1 MKLIGTALSPAMPL
15 NAQLAAEFATAGQ
28 AMINIAALLQGKR
41 VTGLRPVG
49 SQLSLSSST
58 WLSVLDLVN
67 EFLLAKA
74 RADNSDR
81 YLRQLK
87 VVLSSFSNGRSRYPI
102 DQVKA
107 PEIEKW
113 IRVHDWAPRTAKGY
127 LDSVKTLFGFA
138 VKRGYLDRNPA
149 LGVELPRGKATAPIG
164 VHTPDQVKLVLDT
177 ARRADLDVCRVLAV
191 RYFAGLRSAEAHRIR
206 ESDLKLDQG
215 FLEVPAS
222 KSKTRSRRLVTLQP
236 NLRAWLALGGELRAV
251 GDMTIRKVIRLSKV
265 QWVHNA
271 TRHSFVSYHL
281 AKWENAAKT
290 ALEAGHSETMLFS
303 HYRALVTPQA
313 AAAFWA
319 IEPDGS
325 PSLPT
330 AHP

>member
-1 MKLIGTALSPAMPL
+1 VKLVGPALSPTLPL
-15 NAQLAAEFATAGQ
+15 NERLATALATAGQ
-28 AMINIAALLQGKR
+28 ALLEASAILRGKPATGFTPAA
-41 VTGLRPVG
+41 
-49 SQLSLSSST
+49 SQT
-58 WLSVLDLVN
+58 WLTVIELVN

-87 VVLSSFSNGRSRYPI
+87 VVLSSFANGRTRHPI

-107 PEIEKW
+107 PELEKW
-113 IRVHDWAPRTAKGY
+113 IRVHDWKPRTAKGY
-127 LDSVKTLFGFA
+127 LDSVKTLFSFA

-149 LGVELPRGKATAPIG
+149 LGVELPRGAATAPIG
-164 VHTPDQVKLVLDT
+164 VHTPDQVRQVLDT

-222 KSKTRSRRLVTLQP
+222 KSKTRSRRLVTIQP
-236 NLRAWLALGGELRAV
+236 NLRAWLDLGGELRAV
-251 GDMTIRKVIRLSKV
+251 GDMTIRKVIKLSQV
-265 QWVHNA
+265 DWVHNA

-281 AKWENAAKT
+281 AEFQNAGKT
-290 ALEAGHSETMLFS
+290 ALEAGHSEQMTFS
-303 HYRALVTPQA
+303 HYRAIVTPA
-313 AAAFWA
+313 AAKEFWG
-319 IEPDGS
+319 I
-325 PSLPT
+325 LPK
-330 AHP
+330 AGER

>member
-1 MKLIGTALSPAMPL
+1 MKLVGPALSPTVPL
-15 NAQLAAEFATAGQ
+15 NVRLGQLLATAGQ
-28 AMINIAALLQGKR
+28 ALLEAGALLQGKP
-41 VTGLRPVG
+41 VTGLAPVG
-49 SQLSLSSST
+49 SRFSAGSST
-58 WLSVLDLVN
+58 WLTVLELVN

-87 VVLSSFSNGRSRYPI
+87 VVLSSFANGRSRHPI
-102 DQVKA
+102 DQVRA

-113 IRVHDWAPRTAKGY
+113 IRVHGWKPRTAKGY
-127 LDSVKTLFGFA
+127 LDSVKTLFSFA
-138 VKRGYLDRNPA
+138 VKRGYLDRNPG
-149 LGVELPRGKATAPIG
+149 LGVELPRGGATAPIG
-164 VHTPDQVKLVLDT
+164 VHTPDQVKQVLDT

-222 KSKTRSRRLVTLQP
+222 KSKTRSRRLVTIQP
-236 NLRAWLALGGELRAV
+236 NLRAWLELGGELRAV

-265 QWVHNA
+265 DWVHNA

-281 AKWENAAKT
+281 AEFQNAGKT
-290 ALEAGHSETMLFS
+290 ALEAGHSEQMLFA
-303 HYRALVTPQA
+303 HYRALVTPA
-313 AAAFWA
+313 AAKEFWGIVPEHA
-319 IEPDGS
+319 
-325 PSLPT
+325 T
-330 AHP
+330 

>member
-1 MKLIGTALSPAMPL
+1 MKLIGPALSPAVPL
-15 NAQLAAEFATAGQ
+15 NERLAREFATIGQ
-28 AMINIAALLQGKR
+28 ACINISAILSGKPA
-41 VTGLRPVG
+41 TGLAPAT
-49 SQLSLSSST
+49 ST
-58 WLSVLDLVN
+58 WLTVIELVN

-87 VVLSSFSNGRSRYPI
+87 VVLSSFANGRTRHPI

-113 IRVHDWAPRTAKGY
+113 IRVHDWKPRTAKGY
-127 LDSVKTLFGFA
+127 LDSVKTLFSFA
-138 VKRGYLDRNPA
+138 VKRGYLERNPG
-149 LGVELPRGKATAPIG
+149 LGVELPRGGATAPIR
-164 VHTPDQVKLVLDT
+164 VHTPAQVRQVLDT

-222 KSKTRSRRLVTLQP
+222 KSKTRSRRLVTIQP
-236 NLRAWLALGGELRAV
+236 NLRAWLELGGELRAV
-251 GDMTIRKVIRLSKV
+251 GDMTIRKVIRLSQV
-265 QWVHNA
+265 EWVHNA

-281 AKWENAAKT
+281 AEFQNAAKT
-290 ALEAGHSETMLFS
+290 ALEAGHSEQMTFS

-313 AAAFWA
+313 AAEYWA
-319 IEPDGS
+319 IVPEQKGQ
-325 PSLPT
+325 
-330 AHP
+330 